1 MGDIILYGIMIYRVM
16 VYSMVCHDNVFNVRM
31 SMWIYYSIESGSV
44 WFYSIEGG
52 QGDESWYV
60 QNHGMYRVMV
70 VGIWIYSMVCDVREY
85 QGESDGI

>member
-52 QGDESWYV
+52 
-60 QNHGMYRVMV
+60 
-70 VGIWIYSMVCDVREY
+70 
-85 QGESDGI
+85 